1 MPPRAHCRLSI
12 DVRARPGNSACQ
24 GGTGI
29 TDFEYITGLTAVL
42 VALAVADMA
51 TSLHKLMRHRRRV
64 KWDWVAPLAAL
75 VILVELFGLWWNWR
89 RFDGNTIAEIAPYFV
104 LLVLM
109 FLAAS
114 ITLPDEVPEE
124 GVDLGAY
131 FDETRGY
138 FWTVYATY
146 VSIWIGMWTVDA
158 VQKGASVRD
167 LWNDFY
173 FDYPWIIAAFAMVF
187 VRARWVSGLLL
198 LGTLLWLLFQFDWW
212 SRPLGSTG

>member
-1 MPPRAHCRLSI
+1 M
-12 DVRARPGNSACQ
+12 
-24 GGTGI
+24 
-29 TDFEYITGLTAVL
+29 L

-64 KWDWVAPLAAL
+64 QWDWVAPLAAL

-114 ITLPDEVPEE
+114 ITLPDEVPED
-124 GVDLGAY
+124 GIDLGAY

-146 VSIWIGMWTVDA
+146 VSIWIGMWTVEA
-158 VQKGASVRD
+158 IGKGAHFLD
-167 LWNDFY
+167 LWRDFY
-173 FDYPWIIAAFAMVF
+173 FDYPWIIAAFTLVF

-198 LGTLLWLLFQFDWW
+198 LVTLLWLLFQFDWW
-212 SRPLGSTG
+212 SRPLGSAG